1 MNESIAAKKR
11 PEVKHGCGDS
21 SRRLPP
27 AHSRTQ
33 GLNDA
38 KMARGCHS
46 VSSVCSVGRLFF
58 DSLVCAKKPTLHPE
72 PRRLQVSELAESRGL
87 LKRARFR

>member
-33 GLNDA
+33 RLNDA

-46 VSSVCSVGRLFF
+46 VSSVCFVGRLFYPKSVNGK
-58 DSLVCAKKPTLHPE
+58 DD
-72 PRRLQVSELAESRGL
+72 RLP
-87 LKRARFR
+87 